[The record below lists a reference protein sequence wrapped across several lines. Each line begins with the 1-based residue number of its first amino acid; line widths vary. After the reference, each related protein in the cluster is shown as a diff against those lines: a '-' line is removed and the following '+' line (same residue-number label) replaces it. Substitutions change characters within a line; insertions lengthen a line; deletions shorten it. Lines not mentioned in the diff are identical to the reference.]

1 MIEQIVKDFLTARL
15 GVPIKTEV
23 PERPPGTFVVLERTD
38 GEHSTGIKRCTLAVQ
53 SCAPTLLQAAQLD
66 DRAIEAMEAWQ
77 SWTAWARAAWCA
89 TTTLPTPR
97 AGAIGIRRCLKLL
110 ITDFVS
116 GLDTEKAVL
125 SPSTLLYRVC
135 STSPRDAPL
144 SISWAKLW
152 PVSLCKF
159 C

>member
-66 DRAIEAMEAWQ
+66 DRAIEAMEALAELD
-77 SWTAWARAAWCA
+77 SV
-89 TTTLPTPR
+89 
-97 AGAIGIRRCLKLL
+97 GACRLVRDYNF
-110 ITDFVS
+110 T
-116 GLDTEKAVL
+116 DTESKIGRASCRERVYVL
-125 SPSTLLYRVC
+125 V
-135 STSPRDAPL
+135 
-144 SISWAKLW
+144 
-152 PVSLCKF
+152 
-159 C
+159 